1 MMLFYLHIAVMSII
15 LIADMKGTLEPAV
28 IELEKKM
35 GIYTD
40 EKVEVKE
47 Q

>member
-1 MMLFYLHIAVMSII
+1 MTWFYLHIAMMSII

-40 EKVEVKE
+40 EKVEDEE